1 MSFDKKILEE
11 ISRFSEISNYKN
23 LITEE
28 TIADKIARGVA
39 DDIIK
44 KSIQTSIQKAIQQ
57 ATETSVQGL
66 INVGKKFSTTKD
78 FVENIMK
85 DSTFLNKITQ
95 ALGKTQLSEA
105 EKMILKFRIEKTAA
119 DDIIKQ
125 IADEK
130 IAKIGSKTGQ
140 QTSTKALPQ
149 IGTQSGG
156 KLTVQTATDAGEKA
170 LVQITPD
177 TSTRIIR
184 VIDNIQPPKAANRA
198 TYKAFEREIV
208 DAVFEEIPESTIRQL
223 VVMSKNL
230 SNESTKKSFLSSL
243 AKLGIIQKL
252 QPAGKW
258 VMKYKGTLVLVA
270 LLGGGALWVLDWL
283 GSETEVTP
291 DLSADERQSV
301 KQFDSTLQA
310 EKKWRLLDNKYG
322 QQLKTALGKDPSEAF
337 TDQDIDDIYKRLTDL
352 NIIQ

>member
-28 TIADKIARGVA
+28 TIAAKIARGVA

-44 KSIQTSIQKAIQQ
+44 KSIQNSIQKAIQQ
-57 ATETSVQGL
+57 ATETTAQGL
-66 INVGKKFSTTKD
+66 FNFGKKISTTD
-78 FVENIMK
+78 EFVKNIMN
-85 DSTFLNKITQ
+85 DSTFLNKI
-95 ALGKTQLSEA
+95 AKSLGKNQLNDA
-105 EKMILKFRIEKTAA
+105 EKLIVQFRIKNTVT

-130 IAKIGSKTGQ
+130 IAKISSKTGQ
-140 QTSTKALPQ
+140 QTGAKALPQ
-149 IGTQSGG
+149 TGTQSGG

-177 TSTRIIR
+177 TSNRLIR
-184 VIDNIQPPKAANRA
+184 VIDNIQPPKVGNR
-198 TYKAFEREIV
+198 TTFKSLQKEIV
-208 DAVFEEIPESTIRQL
+208 DAVFEEIPESTSRQL
-223 VVMSKNL
+223 VAMSKNL

-252 QPAGKW
+252 QPVGKW

-283 GSETEVTP
+283 GSETEVKS
-291 DLSADERQSV
+291 DLSSEEAQSV